1 MRENRIA
8 VSTPMEQ
15 LETFCQFAEK
25 HKGDYLTEYLAPI
38 RAWSLKQLFTEIR
51 ARYLREQ
58 GEQIIR
64 PLYYW
69 QDGVGGDCDDASIQY
84 MAYFRAA
91 GIPPEKIIVCE
102 AREPQNDY
110 YSHIFTALEKD
121 DGSLIWLDN
130 LPESK
135 FNRLDYPPELCRF
148 TRMSEYL

>member
-1 MRENRIA
+1 MREIKIYAN
-8 VSTPMEQ
+8 TPFEQ
-15 LETFCQFAEK
+15 VQAFCRFAEK
-25 HKGDYLTEYLAPI
+25 FKSDFFTDELSAI
-38 RAWSLKQLFTEIR
+38 RTWSLEKLFREIR

-135 FNRLDYPPELCRF
+135 FNRLDYPPELVRLS
-148 TRMSEYL
+148 RMSDYL